1 MARKHSNPLWGTLN
15 KEIEHKALRVFHL
28 SLDRAKHRCPWWAKS
43 WKFKK
48 QFLKIY
54 KKAQIKNHFAGCYGR
69 DPNMRYH
76 VDHIVPLN
84 GDKVCGL
91 HVPWNLHVIMAP
103 INMAKG
109 IMIVPEWM
117 NKSVIEDAKAKKK
130 QSRERREQE
139 RAYWKAKNR
148 ARSLRQ
154 QRSKQFDV
162 LFR

>member
-1 MARKHSNPLWGTLN
+1 MGRKHNTLYGKLN
-15 KEIEHKALRVFHL
+15 RDIEGKALCVFHL
-28 SLDRAKHRCPWWAKS
+28 ALDRAKHRCPRWAKT

-54 KKAQIKNHFAGCYGR
+54 KKAQIKNHFAGAYGR

-103 INMAKG
+103 INIAKG
-109 IMIVPEWM
+109 TMIVPEWM
-117 NKSVIEDAKAKKK
+117 NKNVIEDAKVARKR
-130 QSRERREQE
+130 SRERRERE

-154 QRSKQFDV
+154 QRDARFDV
-162 LFR
+162 LFS